1 MPRLLSLFAA
11 VVASLALATAA
22 IAACGQ
28 DDNSS
33 TSNTNSSNTNSN
45 NTSNS
50 TSATTDTGSTPT
62 KRYADPEPF
71 KLGYIMP
78 ETGNLAFIAQGM
90 IQATRMAIQDITAA
104 DYQLIELLPGDS
116 AVDPNVAAVV
126 VDRHLADGVH
136 GIVGAVSSA
145 ISLSIIDKLVG
156 ARIPMISPANGAPS
170 FSDYEDNGYYFRT
183 SFTDLLQA
191 PVLSELII
199 DDGNTD
205 VGIMF
210 LSDEYGRGLA
220 TAIQDNLEASGANI
234 AAFISYDPTSSTF
247 QAEIQKLADAGV
259 DSVMLI
265 PFEEGGKI
273 LTQMIE
279 AGIGPADINIY
290 VPASFAVSNIGERID
305 PENPGI
311 AAGIKGT
318 RPTADPTVASDFEQ
332 RLTDFANKQVEPV
345 YSHNSYD
352 AVVVMALAALLA
364 ESNDPADYLSEIN
377 GVTRGGTKCTSY
389 AQCAKLAV
397 DGHDIDYDGESGPL
411 EFLDIGEPATGY
423 YHILEYDEAGQAAVV
438 DFTTSTLE

>member
-1 MPRLLSLFAA
+1 MPGLVSFFAA
-11 VVASLALATAA
+11 IIASLALATAA
-22 IAACGQ
+22 ITACGPNNNS
-28 DDNSS
+28 DDS
-33 TSNTNSSNTNSN
+33 TSISNGNTNTA
-45 NTSNS
+45 SNS
-50 TSATTDTGSTPT
+50 APDTSATPT
-62 KRYADPEPF
+62 RRYPDPEPF

-90 IQATRMAIQDITAA
+90 IQATRMAVQDITAA
-104 DYQLIELLPGDS
+104 DYQLVELLRGDS

-126 VDRHLADGVH
+126 VDRHLSDGVH

-156 ARIPMISPANGAPS
+156 AQIPMVSPANGAPS
-170 FSDYEDNGYYFRT
+170 FSDYDDNGYYFRT

-199 DDGNTD
+199 EDGGTD

-220 TAIQDNLEASGANI
+220 TAVKDNLEASGANI
-234 AAFISYDPTSSTF
+234 AAFISYDPASGTF
-247 QAEIQKLADAGV
+247 QAEIQELADAGV

-273 LTQMIE
+273 LAQMIE

-305 PENPGI
+305 PANPAV

-318 RPTADPTVASDFEQ
+318 RPTADPTVESDFEQ
-332 RLTDFANKQVEPV
+332 RLTDFANKKVEPV

-352 AVVVMALAALLA
+352 AVVVMALAALMA
-364 ESNDPADYLSEIN
+364 ESNDPADYRDAIN

-389 AQCAKLAV
+389 AQCAKLAI

-423 YHILEYDEAGQAAVV
+423 YHILEYDETGQAAVV

>member
-1 MPRLLSLFAA
+1 
-11 VVASLALATAA
+11 
-22 IAACGQ
+22 
-28 DDNSS
+28 
-33 TSNTNSSNTNSN
+33 
-45 NTSNS
+45 
-50 TSATTDTGSTPT
+50 
-62 KRYADPEPF
+62 
-71 KLGYIMP
+71 MP
-78 ETGNLAFIAQGM
+78 ETGSLAFIAQGM
-90 IQATRMAIQDITAA
+90 IQATHMAVQDINAA
-104 DYQLIELLPGDS
+104 GYQTVELLPGDS

-126 VDRHLADGVH
+126 VDRHLSDGVH

-156 ARIPMISPANGAPS
+156 AQIPMISPANGAPS
-170 FSDYEDNGYYFRT
+170 FSNYKDNGYYFRT

-199 DDGNTD
+199 KDSNND

-220 TAIQDNLEASGANI
+220 TAVKENLEASGANI

-247 QAEIQKLADAGV
+247 QAEIQELADAGV

-273 LTQMIE
+273 LGQMIE

-290 VPASFAVSNIGERID
+290 VPASFAVSNLGERID
-305 PENPGI
+305 PDNPGV

-318 RPTADPTVASDFEQ
+318 RPTADPTVESDFEQ
-332 RLTDFANKQVEPV
+332 RLADFANKQVEPV

-352 AVVVMALAALLA
+352 AVVIMLLAAQLA
-364 ESNDPADYLSEIN
+364 QSNNPADYLSEIN
-377 GVTRGGTKCTSY
+377 GVTRDGVKCTSY
-389 AQCAKLAV
+389 AQCAELAI

-411 EFLDIGEPATGY
+411 EFLDIGEPAVGY
-423 YHILEYDEAGQAAVV
+423 YHILEYDKAGQATVV
-438 DFTTSTLE
+438 DSATSTLK